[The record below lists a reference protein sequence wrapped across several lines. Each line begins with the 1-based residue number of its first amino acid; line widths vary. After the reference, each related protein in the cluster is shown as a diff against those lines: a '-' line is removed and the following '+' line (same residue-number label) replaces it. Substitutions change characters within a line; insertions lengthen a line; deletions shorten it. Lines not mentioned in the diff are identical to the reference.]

1 MKHISEIIGKGFKKI
16 DNFSAV
22 LKDKTLLTKYL
33 QKNIDT
39 YGKYIVAAYLN
50 ERNTLIIETQSNE
63 ISARLRYED
72 SNIKKICSHL
82 DINPKKIKFRTY
94 TKN

>member
-16 DNFSAV
+16 DNFSDF

-33 QKNIDT
+33 QKNIKT
-39 YGKYIVAAYLN
+39 YGKFIVGAYLDEN
-50 ERNTLIIETQSNE
+50 KTLIIETQSNE

-72 SNIKKICSHL
+72 TNIRKICRNL
-82 DINPKKIKFRTY
+82 DINPKKIKYRTF
-94 TKN
+94 TKS

>member
-16 DNFSAV
+16 DNFSDV

-33 QKNIDT
+33 QKNINT
-39 YGKYIVAAYLN
+39 YGQYIVAAYLN

-72 SNIKKICSHL
+72 SNIKKICSNL
-82 DINPKKIKFRTY
+82 DIYPKKIKFRTY
-94 TKN
+94 TKS